1 MVKYEQKVNVYYW
14 KGGIT
19 LDRTDTRILRAAMK
33 GVRLYGLEGVR
44 VQNIAELAGLTSG
57 ALYRHF
63 DSKDTLMR
71 ECFIMIDRQ
80 VAALFDHL
88 EINAQEMLTNPTQTV
103 KALWLPYFRF
113 WTSHPDETVFY
124 HRFRDSASFP
134 QYAKTR
140 DESHLEHFIALVGD
154 FRKAFPGLSRL
165 NPDIL
170 WLHLLTGTVMY
181 AKNVVE
187 GVLPNSEATEDT
199 VFQLLTAGIT
209 NYLTAN

>member
-1 MVKYEQKVNVYYW
+1 
-14 KGGIT
+14 
-19 LDRTDTRILRAAMK
+19 MK

-57 ALYRHF
+57 AIYRHF
-63 DSKDTLMR
+63 ESKDALIL
-71 ECFIMIDRQ
+71 ECFVTIDRQ
-80 VAALFDHL
+80 VAALFDNV
-88 EINAQEMLTNPTQTV
+88 EIDTRAMLTNPAGTI

-113 WTSHPDETVFY
+113 WTSRPDETVFY

-140 DESHLEHFIALVGD
+140 DKSHFEHFIALIGVC
-154 FRKAFPGLSRL
+154 RKVFPGLKRL

-170 WLHLLTGTVMY
+170 WLHLLTGTVIY

-187 GVLPNSEATEDT
+187 GVLPNTEATEDA
-199 VFQLLTAGIT
+199 VYQLLTAGFMS
-209 NYLTAN
+209 YLTSR

>member
-1 MVKYEQKVNVYYW
+1 MDCTN
-14 KGGIT
+14 
-19 LDRTDTRILRAAMK
+19 TRILRAAMK

-44 VQNIAELAGLTSG
+44 IQNIAELAGLTSG

-63 DSKDTLMR
+63 DSKDMLMW

-80 VAALFDHL
+80 VSALFDHL
-88 EINAQEMLTNPTQTV
+88 EIDTQAMLTNPTETINS
-103 KALWLPYFRF
+103 LWLPYFRF

-134 QYAKTR
+134 KCAKTR
-140 DESHLEHFIALVGD
+140 DVSHLEHFIALVGD
-154 FRKAFPGLSRL
+154 FRKAFPGLNRL

-170 WLHLLTGTVMY
+170 WLHLLNGTVMY

-187 GVLPNSEATEDT
+187 GILPNTEATEEA
-199 VFQLLTAGIT
+199 VYQLLTAGIIS
-209 NYLTAN
+209 YLTTE